1 MKTFNCNIEINKNK
15 IKQPKFSFNE
25 KDLCDVDLNNNT
37 CIFSTSGA
45 GYSYIINFLYQY
57 IRAKD
62 ENTKIVFVSNQSS
75 GLILDYWFAKDK
87 NVEYCDFEYEKLL
100 SLYKTKSIVIC
111 VFLHDK
117 GLFDS
122 QKYDI
127 TDVGNLI
134 FASSINKIFGFTT
147 KSFKEMIIKC
157 NTNNLLKNE
166 SAFESIELKKEEE
179 EEKFTLDFLIESNKT
194 SVLSVF
200 KGKII

>member
-15 IKQPKFSFNE
+15 IKQPKFSFN
-25 KDLCDVDLNNNT
+25 
-37 CIFSTSGA
+37 
-45 GYSYIINFLYQY
+45 
-57 IRAKD
+57 
-62 ENTKIVFVSNQSS
+62 
-75 GLILDYWFAKDK
+75 
-87 NVEYCDFEYEKLL
+87 
-100 SLYKTKSIVIC
+100 
-111 VFLHDK
+111 DK

-122 QKYDI
+122 QKYNI
-127 TDVGNLI
+127 TDVGSLI

-179 EEKFTLDFLIESNKT
+179 EEKKFTLDFLIESNKT

>member
-15 IKQPKFSFNE
+15 TKQPKFSFN
-25 KDLCDVDLNNNT
+25 
-37 CIFSTSGA
+37 
-45 GYSYIINFLYQY
+45 
-57 IRAKD
+57 
-62 ENTKIVFVSNQSS
+62 
-75 GLILDYWFAKDK
+75 
-87 NVEYCDFEYEKLL
+87 
-100 SLYKTKSIVIC
+100 
-111 VFLHDK
+111 DK

-147 KSFKEMIIKC
+147 KSFKEMIIRC

-166 SAFESIELKKEEE
+166 SAFESIELKKEEG
-179 EEKFTLDFLIESNKT
+179 KFTLDFLIESNKT

>member
-15 IKQPKFSFNE
+15 TKQPKFSFN
-25 KDLCDVDLNNNT
+25 
-37 CIFSTSGA
+37 
-45 GYSYIINFLYQY
+45 
-57 IRAKD
+57 
-62 ENTKIVFVSNQSS
+62 
-75 GLILDYWFAKDK
+75 
-87 NVEYCDFEYEKLL
+87 
-100 SLYKTKSIVIC
+100 
-111 VFLHDK
+111 DK

-147 KSFKEMIIKC
+147 KSFKEMIIRC

-166 SAFESIELKKEEE
+166 SAFESIELKEEE
-179 EEKFTLDFLIESNKT
+179 EEKKFTLDFLIKSNKT

>member
-15 IKQPKFSFNE
+15 IKQPKFSFN
-25 KDLCDVDLNNNT
+25 
-37 CIFSTSGA
+37 
-45 GYSYIINFLYQY
+45 
-57 IRAKD
+57 
-62 ENTKIVFVSNQSS
+62 
-75 GLILDYWFAKDK
+75 
-87 NVEYCDFEYEKLL
+87 
-100 SLYKTKSIVIC
+100 
-111 VFLHDK
+111 DK

-127 TDVGNLI
+127 TDVGSLI

-179 EEKFTLDFLIESNKT
+179 EEKKFTLDFLIESNKT

>member
-15 IKQPKFSFNE
+15 IKQPKFSFN
-25 KDLCDVDLNNNT
+25 
-37 CIFSTSGA
+37 
-45 GYSYIINFLYQY
+45 
-57 IRAKD
+57 
-62 ENTKIVFVSNQSS
+62 
-75 GLILDYWFAKDK
+75 
-87 NVEYCDFEYEKLL
+87 
-100 SLYKTKSIVIC
+100 
-111 VFLHDK
+111 DK

-179 EEKFTLDFLIESNKT
+179 EEKKFTLDFLIESNKT